1 MRYRLHETGEERW
14 ALVRGPVHDDDGR
27 VAYAINIFRDITDA
41 QRAEEQQHAALALE
55 YVADGVF
62 LLDTDDVV
70 RFWNRRRGDHQA
82 CRPQPSWAGAPR
94 TRFPAGVR

>member
-1 MRYRLHETGEERW
+1 M
-14 ALVRGPVHDDDGR
+14 HDDDGR

-41 QRAEEQQHAALALE
+41 QRAEERQHAALALE

-70 RFWNRRRGDHQA
+70 RFWNPAAEAITGPAVRSRRGQERRGRDS
-82 CRPQPSWAGAPR
+82 RLE
-94 TRFPAGVR
+94 